1 MFCPFFFFFPCR
13 TNRLHAAPRPYLS
26 RGRSLKPAMTAAR
39 KPHGS
44 LDVQPQAKGD
54 HTEQCMHVLYP
65 LMIPSEASF
74 KTLQPER
81 TSAINGRR

>member
-1 MFCPFFFFFPCR
+1 
-13 TNRLHAAPRPYLS
+13 
-26 RGRSLKPAMTAAR
+26 MTAAR

-74 KTLQPER
+74 KTLQPEH
-81 TSAINGRR
+81 TSAINGCR